1 MNRKA
6 GPKVAHTM
14 TEDEQAAIIAEIRK
28 LSQPMGPKST
38 ELLAATKEF
47 TLTFELNGLMLVLPE
62 WIEVTVLARKTSD
75 GKMYYVAGFE
85 YDEDLKDY
93 FEEINMQVFKERLA
107 RHVIQ
112 NGEDIFLSG
121 HNLDWRE

>member
-1 MNRKA
+1 MPPAK
-6 GPKVAHTM
+6 KKTVHLM
-14 TEDEQAAIIAEIRK
+14 TEAEQAAILEEIKK
-28 LSQPMGPKST
+28 LSQPMGPKSA

-47 TLTFELNGLMLVLPE
+47 TLTFELNGLMMVLPE
-62 WIEVTVLARKTSD
+62 WIEVSVLARRTSD
-75 GKMYYVAGFE
+75 GQMFYLARFE
-85 YDEDLKDY
+85 YDEDVNDY
-93 FEEINMQVFKERLA
+93 FEEINMPVFKERLA